1 MANTFNS
8 IPAAQNAG
16 LFHANLAAVSAC
28 TTRGPTATAGLA
40 AANIVVCIPAVA
52 SDFKISKVAV
62 KGISTSMTAN
72 TVAQLVGLWHWDGTT
87 AYLVKE
93 IDVSA
98 ASATPST
105 TAKSFE
111 GEALFD
117 DFVLPAG
124 DALYVS
130 TTITTTAS
138 TTALD
143 VVAHGAFMGAAA

>member
-1 MANTFNS
+1 MANTGNNIIS
-8 IPAAQNAG
+8 GQNAG
-16 LFHANLAAVSAC
+16 LFHANLAAVTAC

-40 AANIVVCIPAVA
+40 AANIIVCIPAVA

-62 KGISTSMTAN
+62 KGISTSMTAP
-72 TVAQLVGLWHWDGTT
+72 TAAQLVGLWHWDGTT

-93 IDVSA
+93 IPVTLV
-98 ASATPST
+98 TPST
-105 TAKSFE
+105 TVVSFE
-111 GEALFD
+111 GEMLFD

-130 TTITTTAS
+130 TTITTTAA

-143 VVAHGAFMGAAA
+143 VAAHGAFMGAAA